1 MSAFWVKQTSAERC
15 EMSAF
20 GTKRT
25 SAFHR
30 LTPSGILI
38 RASTMLKPCLFLGE
52 NNLKARVYHLFSG
65 AVLIS
70 VPIQGRTMRLFG
82 LFLGLLIASPVHAR
96 WKPQYASS
104 PYATWYESQ
113 RGCGGGKCC
122 HEADAEPYYG
132 SWTFN
137 ADGSVTLD
145 NGARIAS
152 CSVIRG
158 PNPTGHA
165 VWWHKDRV
173 SYCFA
178 PGSDF

>member
-1 MSAFWVKQTSAERC
+1 
-15 EMSAF
+15 
-20 GTKRT
+20 
-25 SAFHR
+25 
-30 LTPSGILI
+30 
-38 RASTMLKPCLFLGE
+38 
-52 NNLKARVYHLFSG
+52 
-65 AVLIS
+65 
-70 VPIQGRTMRLFG
+70 MRLLVF
-82 LFLGLLIASPVHAR
+82 FAALLAASPVHAK
-96 WKPQYASS
+96 WKPQYAFS
-104 PYATWYESQ
+104 PYAAWYESQ

-122 HEADAEPYYG
+122 HEADAEAYYG

-173 SYCFA
+173 NYCFA

>member
-1 MSAFWVKQTSAERC
+1 MQAGTIREPSFRGSNFESAGPGRPMRIVV
-15 EMSAF
+15 
-20 GTKRT
+20 
-25 SAFHR
+25 
-30 LTPSGILI
+30 
-38 RASTMLKPCLFLGE
+38 LFL
-52 NNLKARVYHLFSG
+52 A
-65 AVLIS
+65 
-70 VPIQGRTMRLFG
+70 
-82 LFLGLLIASPVHAR
+82 LLIASPVHAR
-96 WKPQYASS
+96 WKPQFASS
-104 PYATWYESQ
+104 PYAAWYERQ

-165 VWWHKDRV
+165 VWCHKDRV
-173 SYCFA
+173 SFCFA